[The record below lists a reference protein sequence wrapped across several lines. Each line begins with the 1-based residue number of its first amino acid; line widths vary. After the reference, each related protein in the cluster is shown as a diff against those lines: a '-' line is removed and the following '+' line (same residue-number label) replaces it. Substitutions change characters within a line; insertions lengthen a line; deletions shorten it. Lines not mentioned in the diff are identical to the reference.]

1 MSRISTRI
9 SAAMILLSCAAA
21 PARATLLDW
30 SIGGLLPVD
39 FQLDSSAIPN
49 AINVNGVR
57 FDGINARVNGVQQT
71 VSLHTFFSGSG
82 GGFQLFNGDGSLSL
96 SANGPEIYIGPVDSP
111 TFVPGNFN
119 LTGNY
124 STELF
129 DPGVSGAVTLGIKA
143 PAGLVATTV
152 FEITGPVDMQ
162 ITAPFAPPPMSEP
175 VPMLVRSERSD
186 WGGGAVGY
194 VMYIMHMA
202 NLIIY
207 TLPPQ
212 DFVAPPTT
220 FARSLANTTPA
231 PEILGKLQMD
241 RPLPL
246 DANGHFSPQSFTFN
260 GTYTDRDGDE
270 ISGQFSAVG
279 KVGPYLRTNF
289 ATTAVPEPS
298 NWAMLIMGFGS
309 IGALM
314 RRRRALLTGCQTC
327 G

>member
-1 MSRISTRI
+1 MNRISVPI
-9 SAAMILLSCAAA
+9 CVAVIFLSCAAA

-30 SIGGLLPVD
+30 SIGGLVPVD
-39 FQLDSSAIPN
+39 FQLDSSAIPSATN
-49 AINVNGVR
+49 INGVR
-57 FDGINARVNGVQQT
+57 FDGINARVNGAQQT

-82 GGFQLFNGDGSLSL
+82 GGFQLFNGDGSFSL

-111 TFVPGNFN
+111 TFVPGDFS

-124 STELF
+124 STGLF

-162 ITAPFAPPPMSEP
+162 ITAPYAPPPMNQP
-175 VPMLVRSERSD
+175 VPMLVSSERPD
-186 WGGGAVGY
+186 WAGSKVGF
-194 VMYIMHMA
+194 VQWIMYMM

-207 TLPPQ
+207 TIPPQ
-212 DFVAPPTT
+212 DSIAPPTT
-220 FARSLANTTPA
+220 FARSLANATPV

-279 KVGPYLRTNF
+279 KVGPYLKADF

-309 IGALM
+309 IGTLM
-314 RRRRALLTGCQTC
+314 RRRRALPTGRLTSG
-327 G
+327 

>member
-1 MSRISTRI
+1 MF
-9 SAAMILLSCAAA
+9 LSCAAA
-21 PARATLLDW
+21 PARAVLLDW
-30 SIGGLLPVD
+30 SIGGLIDVD
-39 FQLDSSAIPN
+39 FQLESSAIPG

-57 FDGINARVNGVQQT
+57 FDGINARVNGSQQT
-71 VSLHTFFSGSG
+71 VSLHTFFNGSG

-111 TFVPGNFN
+111 TFVPGDFS

-129 DPGVSGAVTLGIKA
+129 DPGVSGAITLAITA

-162 ITAPFAPPPMSEP
+162 ITAPYAPPPVSEP

-194 VMYIMHMA
+194 VWYIMHMA

-231 PEILGKLQMD
+231 PEILGMLQMD

-270 ISGQFSAVG
+270 FSGLFSAVG
-279 KVGPYLRTNF
+279 KVGPYLQADF

-298 NWAMLIMGFGS
+298 NWAMLIMGFGT
-309 IGALM
+309 IGTLS
-314 RRRRALLTGCQTC
+314 RRRRALCIKMD
-327 G
+327 